1 MKSKFLKLKDPD
13 NLFFA
18 DMTTNY
24 MLAQDL
30 DLEGYLF
37 VQSRI
42 RMISINLK
50 NVAATSLSGEKKF
63 YNEIKEIV
71 EKQIKEFFKAHDQLC
86 EELFIKNN
94 KDKH

>member
-50 NVAATSLSGEKKF
+50 NVALLHCRVRRNFTTKLRK
-63 YNEIKEIV
+63 
-71 EKQIKEFFKAHDQLC
+71 
-86 EELFIKNN
+86 
-94 KDKH
+94 